1 MLGERKHEINQ
12 KINLYSRLFVAQTS
26 IFREKKGCH
35 VLEPLLQISNLN
47 KKWSESACLSQ
58 VSFEIQNGEIVAL
71 IGRTGAGKSTLLRLI
86 AGLEDPDSGKITIN
100 GENASGILPH
110 QRGISLVF
118 QSHVHYPGRSLM
130 QDWEEAETRGVIKKW
145 DSLGLSAEWIL
156 QSLALKWDVVKQKP
170 ETLSG
175 GESRRCS
182 ILRALLQNRNFILA
196 DEPFTGMDPLTRD
209 QVSRFLWQFVK
220 KTGKTMMIVVH
231 EPVDALGM
239 ADRIIVMH
247 QGSILQTGRPES
259 LLFDPQHMEVSKL
272 IHQPPLNDVTSLQ
285 KDNPGDQ
292 VSLIDFRHC
301 TVTPQNEC
309 PPNVHHQVPLLRVRW
324 VNGQQLAEWQ
334 STPCGPVLWTPAP
347 EPLLDSGYF
356 SWIESHRLVFASSD
370 GTRIQQ

>member
-12 KINLYSRLFVAQTS
+12 KINLSCRLIIALTP
-26 IFREKKGCH
+26 IFMKIRGCH
-35 VLEPLLQISNLN
+35 VLKPILQISNLN

-58 VSFEIQNGEIVAL
+58 VSIEIQTGEIVAL

-86 AGLEDPDSGKITIN
+86 AGLENPDSGKITIN
-100 GENASGILPH
+100 GENASRILPH
-110 QRGISLVF
+110 QRGISLIF
-118 QSHVHYPGRSLM
+118 QSHVHYPGRRLM
-130 QDWEEAETRGVIKKW
+130 QDWNEAESKGVVKIW
-145 DSLGLSAEWIL
+145 DSLGLSADWIL
-156 QSLALKWDVVKQKP
+156 QSLALNWDVLKQKP

-182 ILRALLQNRNFILA
+182 ILRALLQNRNFIIA

-220 KTGKTMMIVVH
+220 KTRKTMMIVVH

-259 LLFDPQHMEVSKL
+259 LLFDPQHMEVTKL
-272 IHQPPLNDVTSLQ
+272 IHQPPLNDVTRLRN
-285 KDNPGDQ
+285 DNPDDQ

-301 TVTPQNEC
+301 TVTSQDEC
-309 PPNVHHQVPLLRVRW
+309 PSNVHHQVQLLRVRW

-334 STPCGPVLWTPAP
+334 STPCGPVLWTYAP
-347 EPLLDSGYF
+347 EPLLDSGFF
-356 SWIESHRLVFASSD
+356 SWIDSQRLVFASGD